1 MLTIR
6 IGLFILGLVLAAGIF
21 LFLRA
26 MQYPAK
32 IRKAEELLDNG
43 ESSRASELVKLILE
57 RKKDYVPARYLRA
70 QILARQKQYLLAIS
84 ELNSILTLPD
94 YKKHVTELE
103 IFYMLAELYH
113 ETQQWQKEVE
123 VYKKILQYNPD
134 DVNANHRVG
143 LVFYRHNDFGEAR
156 NHLLKAMN
164 LDPTLTDTL
173 TPLGVSSYHMAEYDD
188 AEQFLLKA
196 LEKSPSN
203 HDAHFFLGMIYKM
216 KKDHETAI
224 TMFEDAKIDK
234 KYYLKSIHAL
244 GQIYFENEMYD
255 KAIEILEQG
264 LPGLSE
270 SDEDTLEYRYL
281 LAECYEHQNKIQEA
295 VHHWEKISQ
304 INPNYRSTQMKLD
317 DYRAILDNTNLRF
330 LFTSSLTELQP
341 LITEIIA
348 QLNFSIVSKREIS
361 SNEYMYKCFSVK
373 RINEP
378 PMLIYFNRT
387 TKEITEGQV
396 AAFHKRI
403 TEEKCKS
410 GMYITTSRFSIRAK
424 SAASSRMIE
433 LMDARFLQKTIEKIK
448 SKK

>member
-6 IGLFILGLVLAAGIF
+6 FGLFILGLLFAIGVF

-26 MQYPAK
+26 MQYPSK
-32 IRKAEELLDNG
+32 IRKAEEFLDEG
-43 ESSRASELVKLILE
+43 ETSRASEIVKLILE

-70 QILARQKQYLLAIS
+70 QILVRQKQYLLAIS

-94 YKKHVTELE
+94 FKKYVDELE
-103 IFYMLAELYH
+103 IHYMMAELYH
-113 ETQQWQKEVE
+113 ETQQWQKEIE
-123 VYKKILQYNPD
+123 SYRKILQFNPE
-134 DVNANHRVG
+134 DVNANHRIG
-143 LVFYRHNDFGEAR
+143 LVYYRQNDFAEAR
-156 NHLLKAMN
+156 NHLLKAIN
-164 LDPTLTDTL
+164 LDPSLTDTL
-173 TPLGVSSYHMAEYDD
+173 APLGISSYHMAEYEDS
-188 AEQFLLKA
+188 EQYLLKA
-196 LEKSPSN
+196 IEKNPSN
-203 HDAHFFLGMIYKM
+203 HEAHFFLGMIYKM
-216 KKDHETAI
+216 KKDHEAAI
-224 TMFEDAKIDK
+224 NMFEDAKLDK
-234 KYYLKSIHAL
+234 KYYMKSLHAL

-255 KAIEILEQG
+255 KAIETLEHG
-264 LPGLSE
+264 LTSLKEG
-270 SDEDTLEYRYL
+270 DENNLEYRYL

-304 INPNYRSTQMKLD
+304 VNANYRSTQMKLE
-317 DYRAILDNTNLRF
+317 DYRTILDNKNLRF

-361 SNEYMYKCFSVK
+361 NNEYMYKCFSVK

-378 PMLIYFNRT
+378 PILIFFNRT
-387 TKEITEGQV
+387 TREITEGQI

-403 TEEKCKS
+403 IEEKCKS

-433 LMDARFLQKTIEKIK
+433 LMDARFLQKTMEKIK